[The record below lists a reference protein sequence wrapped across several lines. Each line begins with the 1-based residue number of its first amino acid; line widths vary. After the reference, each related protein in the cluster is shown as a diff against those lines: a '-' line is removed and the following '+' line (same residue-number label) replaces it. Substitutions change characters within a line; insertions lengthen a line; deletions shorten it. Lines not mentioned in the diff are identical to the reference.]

1 MQSQRMSELT
11 PAPWALVVDD
21 EPDVRTLVSYALTSQ
36 GFKVSTASNAHEAW
50 SILQEGSFDI
60 VILDIVMP
68 GASGTALCERIRRD
82 TDIPV
87 IMLSALNAPG
97 QRVEGLE
104 AGADDYVAKPFNP
117 RELALRAIALHRR
130 AHMTTEVDIING
142 ALAINREQRRVVY
155 HAEDIHISESEF
167 RLCLTLTEHA
177 GRPLSY
183 DELASAV
190 WGDANIVGAKEML
203 KTNVWRLRLRLS
215 QVNPSPVIENVRGVG
230 YRMLK
235 IGGPVTV

>member
-117 RELALRAIALHRR
+117 RELDCEPLRC
-130 AHMTTEVDIING
+130 T
-142 ALAINREQRRVVY
+142 
-155 HAEDIHISESEF
+155 AE
-167 RLCLTLTEHA
+167 RT
-177 GRPLSY
+177 
-183 DELASAV
+183 
-190 WGDANIVGAKEML
+190 
-203 KTNVWRLRLRLS
+203 
-215 QVNPSPVIENVRGVG
+215 
-230 YRMLK
+230 
-235 IGGPVTV
+235 